1 MTIGITNAKIISG
14 GSGGG
19 DTVYAVSETALNKDD
34 KVYLNKHYHDNYEV
48 ASHSSGWNNST
59 YAKYVYCY
67 NNGDLITFNNNKTC
81 THYPYDSNNKTWV
94 VREFAR
100 TDGGTLVGV
109 ENLDGTIVTRTT
121 KSYNSVGD
129 QFIFKTKTVDISGK
143 ILRKDLVLQYV
154 ASKQFKLVEI
164 VNPETGELGQTYST
178 VNYGV
183 GNYIVNAKLIGNIL
197 FFICSGDEYF
207 FYDISD
213 ITAPVLLKSGTSA
226 IETITAV
233 TGLTPGEYVFGVAGT
248 NNYLTASQLTYCY
261 KIAEDY
267 SLITADD
274 LPSEFYS
281 YLSQVHATYY
291 FNPENNTLAIGN
303 NTSVSLYKYKDKT
316 FKKINYSIPVPTEFT
331 LFAGYGYI
339 LFVSEDLSTAVI
351 AGRRS
356 SSSSYSYGDS
366 KGYKMANNNDN
377 WYAED
382 YTHSNALSLQ
392 GFATG
397 KTNDKGEYEVSTVL
411 PVKVNLTINTNV
423 DTEVEIFGSVE

>member
-1 MTIGITNAKIISG
+1 MIGITNAKIISG

-19 DTVYAVSETALNKDD
+19 DTVYAVSETALNEDD
-34 KVYLNKHYHDNYEV
+34 KVYLNKHYYDSYE
-48 ASHSSGWNNST
+48 AESFSSGWSNST
-59 YAKYVYCY
+59 YSKYVYCY
-67 NNGDLITFNNNKTC
+67 NNGDLITFNNSKYC
-81 THYPYDSNNKTWV
+81 SHHPYDSNNKTWV
-94 VREFAR
+94 VREFEK

-109 ENLDGTIVTRTT
+109 ENLDGTVVTRTT
-121 KSYNSVGD
+121 KAYNGVGD
-129 QFIFKTKTVDISGK
+129 QFIFQTKTVNITGK
-143 ILRKDLVLQYV
+143 ILRKDLALQYV

-178 VNYGV
+178 VNYGY
-183 GNYIVNAKLIGNIL
+183 GNYINTAKLIGNIL
-197 FFICSGDEYF
+197 FFTCSGGEYC

-213 ITAPVLLKSGTSA
+213 VTAPILLKSGTSA
-226 IETITAV
+226 IDTITAV
-233 TGLTPGEYVFGVAGT
+233 TGLTAGDYVFGVDGT
-248 NNYLTASQLTYCY
+248 NNYLSESQLTSCY

-274 LPSEFYS
+274 LPPEFYS

-316 FKKINYSIPVPTEFT
+316 FKKINYSIPIPTEFT
-331 LFAGYGYI
+331 LYAGYGYV

-356 SSSSYSYGDS
+356 SGSLPADS
-366 KGYKMANNNDN
+366 KRYKMANNNDN

-382 YTHSNALSLQ
+382 YIHSNAISLQ

-411 PVKVNLTINTNV
+411 PKKINLTINTNV
-423 DTEVEIFGSVE
+423 DTVVEIFGSIE